1 MDADNSQVEAKPV
14 IEANLGDNGGQVS
27 FDSIEAAR
35 GWAERE
41 LRQWGKFSSQMDGEP
56 PVCNILRRQLELP
69 TKIGEALNDAEDAA
83 VSDQPKALE
92 RVKQLFEQYAH
103 YGSLC
108 SRSAL
113 GVTLLNMDGG
123 RHPWVKLGG
132 LASTIGIPAEDILDS
147 EQPADRQA
155 SMILAGYAIGAGR
168 NFVKRSDIPDLRS
181 RLDEEL
187 STMAETVARTQK
199 EREET
204 SNLGKRMTD
213 QLDEQRE
220 AQKSAWKVFHAS
232 AEDEW
237 QSLKRTFEEHLK
249 LEAPSTYWKS
259 RARWTFWAAMVSLGA
274 FVALAAGFIWVV
286 VEHGPQF
293 VKELPSPEDI
303 GSFGTLTMVSIPAL
317 TALWILRHFGRLFVT
332 NFERSGDARMRQTM
346 ATTFLALTKEGT
358 EAVTQE
364 ERLMVLQALFRAPAE
379 SKGDEGHFGSPL
391 DILSRKNPRTEG

>member
-1 MDADNSQVEAKPV
+1 MDADNSQVEAKPL

-27 FDSIEAAR
+27 FDSIEAAK
-35 GWAERE
+35 GWAGRE
-41 LRQWGKFSSQMDGEP
+41 LRQWEKFGSQIEGSP
-56 PVCNILRRQLELP
+56 PVRNVLRRQLELP
-69 TKIGEALNDAEDAA
+69 TKIGEALNDAEDAP
-83 VSDQPKALE
+83 VSDQPKVLE
-92 RVKQLFEQYAH
+92 RVKQLFELYAD

-155 SMILAGYAIGAGR
+155 SMILAGYAIGTGR

-181 RLDEEL
+181 RLDEEI
-187 STMAETVARTQK
+187 STMAETVARTEK

-204 SNLGKRMTD
+204 SKLGKQMTD
-213 QLDEQRE
+213 QLDQQRKTQE
-220 AQKSAWKVFHAS
+220 SAWKAFHAS
-232 AEDEW
+232 ADEEW
-237 QSLKRTFEEHLK
+237 KSLKRAFEEHLK
-249 LEAPSTYWKS
+249 WRHPRPTG
-259 RARWTFWAAMVSLGA
+259 RAGSVDTLGCDD
-274 FVALAAGFIWVV
+274 VPGRIRGPCGRFIWVV

-293 VKELPSPEDI
+293 LRELPSPQDI
-303 GSFGTLTMVSIPAL
+303 GNFGTLTMVSIPAL

-379 SKGDEGHFGSPL
+379 SKGEEGHFGSPL